1 MESAASENN
10 KTRQVK
16 ESLSDNYQTGMKDFK
31 ITLEE
36 YLRKD
41 TQEETFQN
49 GHDKGSIVQE
59 THFKLEQPLQFLTI
73 DTKKEGNAKINVSRS
88 NSLTGILNQIKIG
101 NGESVLH
108 KNRNQYQVNET
119 LETAVLRGSQENS
132 LQSMSRKPSIDFKQ
146 FNLNVMI

>member
-73 DTKKEGNAKINVSRS
+73 DTQK
-88 NSLTGILNQIKIG
+88 
-101 NGESVLH
+101 
-108 KNRNQYQVNET
+108 
-119 LETAVLRGSQENS
+119 
-132 LQSMSRKPSIDFKQ
+132 
-146 FNLNVMI
+146 